1 MFVTRIPSSM
11 LGNFT
16 SVRLEGGIGTV
27 TQGRV
32 IAQAGSDR
40 TCVAGYAT
48 GPGLPYT
55 AGSVQPNYGGG
66 NNDGFVTC
74 VKDEQFPIFINGFE

>member
-1 MFVTRIPSSM
+1 M

-16 SVRLEGGIGTV
+16 SVRLEGDTGTF
-27 TQGRV
+27 TQGLA

-40 TCVAGYAT
+40 TCAAGFTT

-55 AGSVQPNYGGG
+55 GGSVQPNYGGG
-66 NNDGFVTC
+66 NYDGFVTC
-74 VKDEQFPIFINGFE
+74 VKDDQFPILINGFE